1 MSCPSSYFLR
11 YRCVPCESLVVG
23 DKPIVTMDSS
33 EEWKEQLSDLK
44 NAIYLNDL
52 TVTTRNG
59 KKKKTVDFYF
69 RLRKKKNAPKKF
81 IGFLILLPNSSW
93 SSSSY
98 IFKHVT
104 PRSTEVLV

>member
-59 KKKKTVDFYF
+59 KKKKNS
-69 RLRKKKNAPKKF
+69 RLLFSFKKEKKCAQK
-81 IGFLILLPNSSW
+81 IHRFLNSLQ
-93 SSSSY
+93 
-98 IFKHVT
+98 I
-104 PRSTEVLV
+104 PAGQM